1 VIEAKELK
9 TLLNSYGIE
18 YEKIINKNSKILN
31 KGTYE
36 NIKEILEY
44 LVIEKRMRIR
54 SIEKCSSILCANINT
69 IKENYDDGF
78 LKSTIVITSPEH
90 LQKVF
95 ELLKEK
101 NTLSIVKESPSILRL
116 KYKEI
121 TTRMAFLEE
130 NNLPLVTESYK
141 FNSIF
146 GMNNARLK
154 KNYNI
159 TQEDLNEKYIEDE
172 KKYIRK

>member
-44 LVIEKRMRIR
+44 LVIEKRIEIR
-54 SIEKCSSILCANINT
+54 NIEKCSSILCANINT
-69 IKENYDDGF
+69 IKENYDDSF
-78 LKSTIVITSPEH
+78 LKSTIVITNPEH

-130 NNLPLVTESYK
+130 NNLPLVIHLIPFLE
-141 FNSIF
+141 
-146 GMNNARLK
+146 
-154 KNYNI
+154 
-159 TQEDLNEKYIEDE
+159 
-172 KKYIRK
+172 